1 MPLTPN
7 FCQAP
12 PTPRDRREDLEQL
25 RQLGLREGILNRNSL
40 NRTQAKRDFR
50 LTGASAAHTKGV
62 DASTSM
68 RVTSD
73 KGTEVRRRGVWEE
86 YRGVGDVSV
95 VGCVGSLIVATRGV
109 AGPGEVLLNVRG
121 SKEAYLAWSEQP
133 LPRGTEVLVID
144 IRGARTL
151 LVEPWTL

>member
-40 NRTQAKRDFR
+40 NRTQAKRDIR

-62 DASTSM
+62 
-68 RVTSD
+68 
-73 KGTEVRRRGVWEE
+73 
-86 YRGVGDVSV
+86 
-95 VGCVGSLIVATRGV
+95 
-109 AGPGEVLLNVRG
+109 
-121 SKEAYLAWSEQP
+121 
-133 LPRGTEVLVID
+133 
-144 IRGARTL
+144 
-151 LVEPWTL
+151 